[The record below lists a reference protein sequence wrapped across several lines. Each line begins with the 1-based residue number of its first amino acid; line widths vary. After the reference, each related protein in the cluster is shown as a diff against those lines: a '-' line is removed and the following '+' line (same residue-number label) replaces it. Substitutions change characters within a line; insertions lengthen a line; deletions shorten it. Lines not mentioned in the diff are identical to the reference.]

1 MINVHI
7 VPHTHWD
14 REWYLPYQEFR
25 IRLTR
30 LIGKLLVILER
41 DPEYAS
47 FHLDGQSSVLDD
59 YLEIHPEDRD
69 RLQRYITE
77 GRIKLGPWYV
87 QPDESLVSG
96 ESLIRNF
103 QLGIRLAEEMGGS
116 QRFGY
121 LPDMFGH
128 ISQMPQILAG
138 FGMGETVFWRGLGE
152 VVTESGTELKWQG
165 ADGTTLFAYRF
176 PNALGYNSVFRLD
189 SDIDK
194 AERQMREL
202 FEGHLLPP
210 TKASSVLV
218 LVGVD
223 HMEPQDNLSE
233 ILNKLAPRFPEYKL
247 IHSTMEKFLAAA
259 RADTEGIGDGL
270 YTAVGELRDTNR
282 SADGAINFLLAN
294 VLSSR
299 MPLKQF
305 NAKVQDELERWAEP
319 FSALWQGMGG
329 VYPDKLLAQSW
340 KYLLQNHPHD
350 SICGC
355 SRDEVHRQMMTR
367 FEWAQ
372 EIAGQL
378 SDEAIRYIASAIDTS
393 TLPYGTIVFHVFNPL
408 ERGRK
413 DTVTVEL
420 MLPDA
425 DSDIRFFEIRD
436 SEGRMLPSQW
446 VDMKREL
453 IAGNHPDDE
462 VRDLGLLEA
471 AVPPEEKGILI
482 GLAFVRK
489 ATIRFAPHELPGL
502 GYATFTATPVRMV
515 SPDANTLVDGH
526 ALENEWLRVEVG
538 GNGSVRLLDK
548 ISGRQYDNVLAYED
562 GGDIGDGYTFSPPLF
577 DQRFSTAGSHA
588 SISVTED
595 GPARGTLRIA
605 QSWMLPVAIDGERKR
620 RSADKRECRLTTELS
635 LGKHDRWVG
644 VTTRFDNQASD
655 HRLRIKIATGI
666 GAEQSWASSA
676 FDLVHRPTKVVQPSK
691 KSWIEDAVGVHPNQ
705 GLAGV
710 TSPCGSYGFAV
721 APYGLPEF
729 EVTPGGDIL
738 VTLVRSVGYLGSPDV
753 RTIRGGAGPMC
764 KTPEAQCQGELTYR
778 MALIP
783 HAGDGSQNGEAW
795 RRSAE
800 HHLPARGVQMRR
812 HAGTMPLVHSFAS
825 LEEPESPIVLSAVKG
840 LEGRGGTL
848 IRCFNPTESQ
858 QCATLRLDRPIQEA
872 YVLDLEENRKEPLEL
887 DSLDESALTLCLKPK
902 GIMTIEAV
910 YSLEASESG
919 GTGE

>member
-30 LIGKLLVILER
+30 LVGKLLAILER

-59 YLEIHPEDRD
+59 YLEIHPEDREK
-69 RLQRYITE
+69 LKRYITE

-103 QLGIRLAEEMGGS
+103 QLGIRIAEEMGGS

-128 ISQMPQILAG
+128 ISQLPQILDG
-138 FGMGETVFWRGLGE
+138 FGMKEAVFWRGLGE
-152 VVTESGTELKWQG
+152 VVPESGTELKWKG

-176 PNALGYNSVFRLD
+176 PNALGYNSVFRLHA
-189 SDIDK
+189 DIDK
-194 AERQMREL
+194 AERQLREL

-218 LVGVD
+218 MVGVD
-223 HMEPQDNLSE
+223 HMEPQDDLSE
-233 ILNKLAPRFPEYKL
+233 IINKLAPRFPGYKL
-247 IHSTMEKFLAAA
+247 IHSTMEQFLASAKA
-259 RADTEGIGDGL
+259 ETESIADGL

-282 SADGAINFLLAN
+282 SVDGSINFLLAN

-305 NAKVQDELERWAEP
+305 NAKVQFELERWAEP
-319 FSALWQGMGG
+319 FSAIWHGMGG
-329 VYPDKLLAQSW
+329 AYPDKLLAQSW

-378 SDEAIRYIASAIDTS
+378 TDESLRYIASEIDTS
-393 TLPYGTIVFHVFNPL
+393 ALPDEAIVFHVFNPL

-425 DSDIRFFEIRD
+425 DADIRFFEIRD
-436 SEGRMLPSQW
+436 SEGRVLPSQW

-471 AVPPEEKGILI
+471 AVAPEEKGILV

-489 ATIRFAPHELPGL
+489 ATVRFVPHELPAL
-502 GYATFTATPVRMV
+502 GYGTFTATPVRMA
-515 SPDANTLVDGH
+515 SLDERTLVDGH

-538 GNGSVRLLDK
+538 QNGSVRLLDK
-548 ISGRQYDNVLAYED
+548 ISGRQYDNVLVYED

-577 DQRFSTAGSHA
+577 DERFSTAGLQA

-595 GPARGTLRIA
+595 GPARGALRIA
-605 QSWMLPVAIDGERKR
+605 QSWQLPVGLESDRKR
-620 RSADKRECRLTTELS
+620 RLSTRRECLLTTELS

-644 VTTRFDNQASD
+644 VTARFDNQVGD
-655 HRLRIKIATGI
+655 HRLRVKIATGI
-666 GAEQSWASSA
+666 GAAQSWASSA
-676 FDLVHRPTKVVQPSK
+676 FDMVRRSTKVAQPSDDR
-691 KSWIEDAVGVHPNQ
+691 WIEDAVGVHPNQ

-721 APYGLPEF
+721 APYGLPEY
-729 EVTPGGDIL
+729 EVTPSGDIL
-738 VTLVRSVGYLGSPDV
+738 VTLVRSVGYLGSPDL
-753 RTIRGGAGPMC
+753 RTIRGGAGPMF

-778 MALIP
+778 LALIP
-783 HAGDGSQNGEAW
+783 HAGDGAQSGEAW
-795 RRSAE
+795 QRSAE
-800 HHLPARGVQMRR
+800 HHLPARAVQMRK
-812 HAGTMPLVHSFAS
+812 HAGTMPLVHSFVS
-825 LEEPESPIVLSAVKG
+825 LDTPENPIVLSALKRT
-840 LEGRGGTL
+840 EGRDGTL
-848 IRCFNPTESQ
+848 LRGFNPSESEHSVTFQ
-858 QCATLRLDRPIQEA
+858 LDRPVKEA
-872 YVLDLEENRKEPLEL
+872 YVLDLEENRKEPVQIGAS
-887 DSLDESALTLCLKPK
+887 DGRGATLHFKPK
-902 GIMTIEAV
+902 QIITIEAV
-910 YSLEASESG
+910 H
-919 GTGE
+919 

>member
-1 MINVHI
+1 MINIHI

-30 LIGKLLVILER
+30 LVGKLLTILEQ

-59 YLEIHPEDRD
+59 YLEVHPDDRE
-69 RLQRYITE
+69 RLERYIAE
-77 GRIKLGPWYV
+77 GKIKVGPWYV

-103 QLGIRLAEEMGGS
+103 QLGIRIAEEMGGS

-138 FGMGETVFWRGLGE
+138 FGMKKAIFWRGLGDI
-152 VVTESGTELKWQG
+152 VANSDTELKWQG

-176 PNALGYNSVFRLD
+176 PNAIGYNSVFRLHT
-189 SDIDK
+189 DINE

-202 FEGHLLPP
+202 LEDHLLPP

-223 HMEPQDNLSE
+223 HMEPQENLSE
-233 ILNKLAPRFPEYKL
+233 IISKLAPRFPGYKL
-247 IHSTMEKFLAAA
+247 IHSTMEQFLADA
-259 RADTEGIGDGL
+259 RADTESISDQL

-305 NAKVQDELERWAEP
+305 NAKVQFELERWAEP
-319 FSALWQGMGG
+319 FSTIWHSMGG

-355 SRDEVHRQMMTR
+355 SRDEVHRQMVTR

-372 EIAGQL
+372 EIAQQL
-378 SDEAIRYIASAIDTS
+378 TDESLRSIASRIDTS
-393 TLPYGTIVFHVFNPL
+393 AVTNGAIVFHVFNPL
-408 ERGRK
+408 ERSRR
-413 DTVTVEL
+413 DTVTAQL
-420 MLPDA
+420 MLPDTDA
-425 DSDIRFFEIRD
+425 DIRFFEIRD
-436 SEGRMLPSQW
+436 SDGCVLPSQW

-453 IAGNHPDDE
+453 YAGNHPDTD

-471 AVPPEEKGILI
+471 AVPPEEKGILV
-482 GLAFVRK
+482 GLALVRK
-489 ATIRFAPHELPGL
+489 ATVRFVPHELPAL
-502 GYATFTATPVRMV
+502 GYATFTAVPVRFA
-515 SPDANTLVDGH
+515 SSDEQTLADGH
-526 ALENEWLRVEVG
+526 VLENEWLRLEVAQ
-538 GNGSVRLLDK
+538 NGSVQLWDK
-548 ISGRQYDNVLAYED
+548 TSGRHYENVLVFED

-577 DQRFSTAGSHA
+577 DERFSTAGLQA

-595 GPARGTLRIA
+595 GPARGTIRIA
-605 QSWMLPVAIDGERKR
+605 QSWELPVGLESDRRR
-620 RSADKRECRLTTELS
+620 RSAAKRKCSLVTELS
-635 LGKHDRWVG
+635 LGRHDRFVG
-644 VTTRFDNQASD
+644 VTTRFDNRVSD
-655 HRLRIKIATGI
+655 HRLRVKFATGI
-666 GAEQSWASSA
+666 QAKQSWASSA
-676 FDLVHRPTKVVQPSK
+676 FDMVSRSTKVVQPS
-691 KSWIEDAVGVHPNQ
+691 SEQWIEDAVGVHPNQ

-710 TSPCGSYGFAV
+710 TSPCGTYGFAV
-721 APYGLPEF
+721 APYGLPEY
-729 EVTPGGDIL
+729 EVTPKGEII
-738 VTLVRSVGYLGSPDV
+738 VTLVRSVGYLGSPDA
-753 RTIRGGAGPMC
+753 RTIRGGAGPMFE
-764 KTPEAQCQGELTYR
+764 TPEAQCQGELIYR

-783 HAGDGSQNGEAW
+783 LAGDGVQTGEAW
-795 RRSAE
+795 QRAAE
-800 HHLPARGVQMRR
+800 HHLPVRAIQMRK
-812 HAGTMPLVHSFAS
+812 HEGTMPLVHSFIS
-825 LEEPESPIVLSAVKG
+825 LDTTGSPIVLSAAKRT
-840 LEGRGGTL
+840 EGRDGTVL
-848 IRCFNPTESQ
+848 RCFNPTESEHSV
-858 QCATLRLDRPIQEA
+858 TLQVDQPIKEA
-872 YVLDLEENRKEPLEL
+872 YILDLEENRKEPIQIAGP
-887 DSLDESALTLCLKPK
+887 DNRGLTLNFKPK
-902 GIMTIEAV
+902 QIITIETV
-910 YSLEASESG
+910 H
-919 GTGE
+919 

>member
-30 LIGKLLVILER
+30 LVGKLLAILER

-59 YLEIHPEDRD
+59 YLEIHPEDRE
-69 RLQRYITE
+69 RLKRYITE

-87 QPDESLVSG
+87 QPDESIVSG

-103 QLGIRLAEEMGGS
+103 QLGIRIAEEMGGS

-128 ISQMPQILAG
+128 ISQLPQILDG
-138 FGMGETVFWRGLGE
+138 FGMKEAVFWRGLGE
-152 VVTESGTELKWQG
+152 VVTQSGTELKWQG

-176 PNALGYNSVFRLD
+176 PNALGYNSVFRLHG
-189 SDIDK
+189 DIDK

-218 LVGVD
+218 MVGVD
-223 HMEPQDNLSE
+223 HMEPQDDLSK
-233 ILNKLAPRFPEYKL
+233 IVNKLAPRFPGYKL
-247 IHSTMEKFLAAA
+247 IHSTMEQFLASAKA
-259 RADTEGIGDGL
+259 ETDGIGDGL

-282 SADGAINFLLAN
+282 SADGSINFLLAN

-305 NAKVQDELERWAEP
+305 NAKVQFELERWAEP
-319 FSALWQGMGG
+319 FSAIWHGMGG
-329 VYPDKLLAQSW
+329 AYPDKLLAQSW

-372 EIAGQL
+372 EIAEQL
-378 SDEAIRYIASAIDTS
+378 TDESLRYIASEIDTS
-393 TLPYGTIVFHVFNPL
+393 ALPDGAIVFHVFNPL

-425 DSDIRFFEIRD
+425 DADIRFFEIRD
-436 SEGRMLPSQW
+436 SEGRVLPSQW
-446 VDMKREL
+446 VDMRREL

-471 AVPPEEKGILI
+471 AVPPEEKGILV

-489 ATIRFAPHELPGL
+489 ATVRFVPHELPAL
-502 GYATFTATPVRMV
+502 GYATFTATPVRMA
-515 SPDANTLVDGH
+515 SLDKRTLVDGH

-538 GNGSVRLLDK
+538 QNGSVRLLDK
-548 ISGRQYDNVLAYED
+548 TSGRQYDNVLVYED

-577 DQRFSTAGSHA
+577 DERFSTAGLQA
-588 SISVTED
+588 SISVMEE
-595 GPARGTLRIA
+595 GPARGALRIA
-605 QSWMLPVAIDGERKR
+605 QSWQLPVGLESDRKR
-620 RSADKRECRLTTELS
+620 RSTTRRECLLTTELS

-644 VTTRFDNQASD
+644 VTARFDNQVGD
-655 HRLRIKIATGI
+655 HRLRVKIATGI
-666 GAEQSWASSA
+666 GAAQSWASSA
-676 FDLVHRPTKVVQPSK
+676 FDMVRRSTKVAQPSDDR
-691 KSWIEDAVGVHPNQ
+691 WIEDAVGVHPNQ

-710 TSPCGSYGFAV
+710 TSSCGSYGFAV
-721 APYGLPEF
+721 APYGLPEY
-729 EVTPGGDIL
+729 EVTPSGDIL
-738 VTLVRSVGYLGSPDV
+738 VTLVRSVGYLGSPDL
-753 RTIRGGAGPMC
+753 RTIRGGAGPMF

-778 MALIP
+778 LALIP
-783 HAGDGSQNGEAW
+783 HAGDGAQSGEAW

-800 HHLPARGVQMRR
+800 HHLPARAVQMRK
-812 HAGTMPLVHSFAS
+812 HAGTMPLAHSFVS
-825 LEEPESPIVLSAVKG
+825 LDTPENPIVLSALKRT
-840 LEGRGGTL
+840 EGRDGTL
-848 IRCFNPTESQ
+848 LRCFNPSESEHSV
-858 QCATLRLDRPIQEA
+858 TLQLDRPVKEA
-872 YVLDLEENRKEPLEL
+872 YVLDLEENRKEPVEI
-887 DSLDESALTLCLKPK
+887 DSPDGRALTLRLRSK
-902 GIMTIEAV
+902 GIITIE
-910 YSLEASESG
+910 
-919 GTGE
+919 TTH